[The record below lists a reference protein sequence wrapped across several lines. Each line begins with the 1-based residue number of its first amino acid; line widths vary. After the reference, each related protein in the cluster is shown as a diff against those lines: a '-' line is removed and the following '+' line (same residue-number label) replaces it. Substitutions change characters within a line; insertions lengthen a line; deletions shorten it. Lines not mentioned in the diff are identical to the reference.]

1 MAPCLSLPCS
11 NTSAK
16 WEVVVSSSAYAN
28 RLMGNDNAVV
38 LGSDPEP
45 KQRNMGDGEM
55 VVIERHVIMDES
67 TLQERCPIQAAPPA

>member
-1 MAPCLSLPCS
+1 
-11 NTSAK
+11 
-16 WEVVVSSSAYAN
+16 
-28 RLMGNDNAVV
+28 MGNDNAVV